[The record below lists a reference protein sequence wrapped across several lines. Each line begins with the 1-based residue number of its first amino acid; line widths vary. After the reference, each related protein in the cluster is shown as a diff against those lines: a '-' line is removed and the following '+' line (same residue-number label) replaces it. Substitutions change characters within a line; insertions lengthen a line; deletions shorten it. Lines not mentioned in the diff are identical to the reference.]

1 MNKTTEKTKTTQG
14 TKTGEQAHDT
24 APAASETQTQ
34 PTETKEP
41 PTETPLVTTGSEP
54 PEQREYTRNVEETNL
69 SLMLHSPRL
78 YSELSHYFKPELFA
92 EKPTAQL
99 WKLMSRGKVEE
110 FALQEAIN
118 RSKLDEPEK
127 QNLRALLG
135 RIFKSPQPLIY
146 EDAFRHVKDWLVR
159 ATWDDLASEP
169 FQNVGPIIERLSA
182 VSLAT
187 TGRNPILDLR
197 KPDWTDVVDD
207 ILSTEQCVPFAF
219 PEHNTE
225 GGGLPKGSV
234 AVYPGASH
242 CGKSKLAFYAAVLAA
257 LAGHSVLILDF
268 ENNRRSSRRNLVAC
282 LSHTPWRE
290 IARMA
295 EKERTELLAKLEALP
310 LELVNPVGS
319 GDASRAGIRRLL
331 IDYRNRHKKFPDL
344 LIIDQLGKLDAGLK
358 NASLHETGEAR
369 IMALQEIA
377 KQFDVAVMVPH
388 HINREGQKEAAKGK
402 GTNELSIAGSQK
414 IFDWADFVFI
424 LDSPFDDRD
433 VDDPVLRDFIYMK
446 IRNRKARDERRLPTL
461 YFEVDPARYIF
472 RPITRE
478 EYMTREAEIAN
489 APDKGTDRKEAKRSP
504 VERDEESPSVFAAAE
519 KTREAAEK
527 KRKKSAG
534 IVVTN

>member
-1 MNKTTEKTKTTQG
+1 MNKTTDKTKTPQQ
-14 TKTGEQAHDT
+14 TKTGEQTPEA
-24 APAASETQTQ
+24 APA
-34 PTETKEP
+34 PTETETQLTMTEGP
-41 PTETPLVTTGSEP
+41 PTETPLVTEKPKTKGD
-54 PEQREYTRNVEETNL
+54 REYTRNVEETNL
-69 SLMLHSPRL
+69 SLLIHNPRL
-78 YSELSHYFKPELFA
+78 YSELSHYFKAGLFV
-92 EKPTAQL
+92 EKPNAQL
-99 WKLMSRGKVEE
+99 WKLMARGKVEE

-127 QNLRALLG
+127 QGLRALLG

-146 EDAFRHVKDWLVR
+146 EDAFRHLKDWLVR
-159 ATWDDLASEP
+159 ATWDDMINEP

-182 VSLAT
+182 VSLAA

-197 KPDWTDVVDD
+197 KPDWADVVDD

-234 AVYPGASH
+234 AVFPGASH
-242 CGKSKLAFYAAVLAA
+242 CGKSKLAFYAAVFAA

-295 EKERTELLAKLEALP
+295 ERERTELLAKLEALP

-344 LIIDQLGKLDAGLK
+344 LIVDQLGKLDAGLK

-369 IMALQEIA
+369 IMALQAIA
-377 KQFDVAVMVPH
+377 KQFDLVVMVPH

-414 IFDWADFVFI
+414 IFDWADFIFI

-433 VDDPVLRDFIYMK
+433 VDDPVLRDFICMK

-472 RPITRE
+472 KPITRE
-478 EYMTREAEIAN
+478 TYMTEEAKIAQ
-489 APDKGTDRKEAKRSP
+489 APDKQTDRQEAKRGQGGG
-504 VERDEESPSVFAAAE
+504 DGDSPSVFAAAE

-534 IVVTN
+534 IVVAN

>member
-1 MNKTTEKTKTTQG
+1 M
-14 TKTGEQAHDT
+14 
-24 APAASETQTQ
+24 
-34 PTETKEP
+34 
-41 PTETPLVTTGSEP
+41 
-54 PEQREYTRNVEETNL
+54 
-69 SLMLHSPRL
+69 
-78 YSELSHYFKPELFA
+78 A
-92 EKPTAQL
+92 E
-99 WKLMSRGKVEE
+99 GKVEE

-118 RSKLDEPEK
+118 RLRLDEPEK
-127 QNLRALLG
+127 QGLRALLG
-135 RIFKSPQPLIY
+135 RIFRSPQPPNLRGGFY
-146 EDAFRHVKDWLVR
+146 QVKDWLVR

-169 FQNVGPIIERLSA
+169 FQERRPNYRTLERS
-182 VSLAT
+182 VLAT
-187 TGRNPILDLR
+187 TGRSPILDLR
-197 KPDWTDVVDD
+197 KPDWADVVDD
-207 ILSTEQCVPFAF
+207 VLSTEQCVPFAF
-219 PEHNTE
+219 AEHNTE

-242 CGKSKLAFYAAVLAA
+242 CGKSKLAFYMAVLAA

-290 IARMA
+290 IAKMA
-295 EKERTELLAKLEALP
+295 EKERTELLMKLEALP

-331 IDYRNRHKKFPDL
+331 IDYRNRHKMFPDL

-377 KQFDVAVMVPH
+377 KQFDLAVMVPH

-433 VDDPVLRDFIYMK
+433 VDDPVMRDYIYMK

-472 RPITRE
+472 KPITRE
-478 EYMTREAEIAN
+478 EYMIREAEIAN
-489 APDKGTDRKEAKRSP
+489 APDKLTDRKETKRGQG
-504 VERDEESPSVFAAAE
+504 ERGEESLSVFAAA
-519 KTREAAEK
+519 KKATEAAEK

-534 IVVTN
+534 IVVSPIEE